1 MHCRE
6 YRTIGTTCCTAL
18 ILPQTLNKLLSIF
31 ITVILYIHLTTG
43 ITSNISVSTIAIGPV
58 ENGFGVHHGIWL
70 CLHMNWLLRIVE
82 RFPFKR
88 VIHLCKTSVIPIYVG
103 VTTSTIGEVVPW
115 VPVTYEL
122 HFSALGSYVVLMACE
137 SALPGFISGGVGLVE

>member
-18 ILPQTLNKLLSIF
+18 ILPQTLYKLLSIF

-115 VPVTYEL
+115 VPVAYEL

>member
-1 MHCRE
+1 VKKN
-6 YRTIGTTCCTAL
+6 
-18 ILPQTLNKLLSIF
+18 LP
-31 ITVILYIHLTTG
+31 
-43 ITSNISVSTIAIGPV
+43 NISVSTIAIGPV

-115 VPVTYEL
+115 VPVAYEL

-137 SALPGFISGGVGLVE
+137 CALPGFISGGVGLVE